1 MSTRILTNKN
11 VIRHG
16 VDDKEFIQTV
26 NTKHKRK
33 QYVQYLAMN
42 TENPNRFL
50 RRQMKKYKINE

>member
-16 VDDKEFIQTV
+16 VDDKQFIESV
-26 NTKHKRK
+26 NTKQKRK
-33 QYVQYLAMN
+33 EYVQYLANN